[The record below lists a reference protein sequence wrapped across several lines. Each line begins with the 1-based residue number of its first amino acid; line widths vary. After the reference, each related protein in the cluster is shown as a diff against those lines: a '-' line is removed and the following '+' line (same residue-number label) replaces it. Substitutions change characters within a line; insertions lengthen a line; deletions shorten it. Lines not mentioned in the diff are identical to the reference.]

1 MCTYNLLLLLRK
13 VCTQYT
19 LYRMVCV
26 HMRTCMVLL
35 LVFTAHTCLY
45 LLLQEM
51 CMHNYV
57 TSSSQFICIF
67 LNQRITAWLILSNV
81 DVCYV
86 CCRDS
91 NQITN
96 CTHSFNN
103 VYCVRVCAY
112 VCVCVTRYL
121 LPRRLTHRYYTQL
134 VTCFTRCFCIYTH
147 RVGNKER
154 IRRIETGTVEC

>member
-1 MCTYNLLLLLRK
+1 
-13 VCTQYT
+13 
-19 LYRMVCV
+19 MVCV

-103 VYCVRVCAY
+103 VYRECGVCTY
-112 VCVCVTRYL
+112 NLLLLLRKVCTQYTLYRMVCVHMHTCMVL
-121 LPRRLTHRYYTQL
+121 LLVFTTH
-134 VTCFTRCFCIYTH
+134 TCFSLTSRNVYA
-147 RVGNKER
+147 
-154 IRRIETGTVEC
+154 

>member
-1 MCTYNLLLLLRK
+1 MHIES
-13 VCTQYT
+13 V
-19 LYRMVCV
+19 VCV
-26 HMRTCMVLL
+26 HITCYYYFAKSVHNIHSI
-35 LVFTAHTCLY
+35 VWCVCICIHVRSCYFAFTAHTRLH
-45 LLLQEM
+45 LLIQEIY
-51 CMHNYV
+51 MHSYA
-57 TSSSQFICIF
+57 TFSSQFICIF

-112 VCVCVTRYL
+112 VCVCVTCYL
-121 LPRRLTHRYYTQL
+121 LLRRLTHRYYTQL
-134 VTCFTRCFCIYTH
+134 VTCSTRCFCIHTH
-147 RVGNKER
+147 RVGK
-154 IRRIETGTVEC
+154 